1 MEINLDKKSSTQAS
15 IKIRLNKSDYQQQV
29 EKKVAEYAKKMN
41 LKGFRPG
48 KVPPGII
55 RKMYGKSILV
65 EEVNHILSHKLT
77 DYIREN
83 DLKILGEPLP
93 DRESTSKIDW
103 DNQEDFEFDYN
114 IGLVDDFTL
123 DLSKKQKVKK
133 YSIEVDE
140 KAMESTMSDILTRFG
155 KDIEVEASEEGDE
168 LEVDV
173 ISEDGSVDRKEAV
186 LPLKGIQKKAI
197 KKFVGLKKGDS
208 HSFDAQKALND
219 EFVIASLTGL
229 SNEDSK
235 ELKSKLSITVNGIK
249 RRVDA
254 EINQELFD
262 QVFGPGVVDSEDS
275 FNTKVKETIGENYN
289 READNHF
296 NFAIRK
302 QLLDK
307 TAIELPDDFLKEW
320 LSVTNEN
327 ITPEDLEREYDGYAE
342 GLKWSLILNRIAT
355 DNKIEVQHDDI
366 RERAK
371 EMIIQQFG
379 GQSALGNLED
389 KIDPIVDNYLQ
400 GENGKHYNEIGD
412 SLRTDKILDVIKES
426 ISITEKKDK
435 LDEFT
440 KLVEKELG

>member
-1 MEINLDKKSSTQAS
+1 M
-15 IKIRLNKSDYQQQV
+15 
-29 EKKVAEYAKKMN
+29 
-41 LKGFRPG
+41 
-48 KVPPGII
+48 
-55 RKMYGKSILV
+55 
-65 EEVNHILSHKLT
+65 
-77 DYIREN
+77 
-83 DLKILGEPLP
+83 
-93 DRESTSKIDW
+93 
-103 DNQEDFEFDYN
+103 
-114 IGLVDDFTL
+114 
-123 DLSKKQKVKK
+123 
-133 YSIEVDE
+133 
-140 KAMESTMSDILTRFG
+140 
-155 KDIEVEASEEGDE
+155 
-168 LEVDV
+168 
-173 ISEDGSVDRKEAV
+173 
-186 LPLKGIQKKAI
+186 
-197 KKFVGLKKGDS
+197 
-208 HSFDAQKALND
+208 
-219 EFVIASLTGL
+219 
-229 SNEDSK
+229 
-235 ELKSKLSITVNGIK
+235 KSKLSITVNGIK

-262 QVFGPGVVDSEDS
+262 QVFGPGVVDSEDN

-412 SLRTDKILDVIKES
+412 SLRTDKNMDVIKES